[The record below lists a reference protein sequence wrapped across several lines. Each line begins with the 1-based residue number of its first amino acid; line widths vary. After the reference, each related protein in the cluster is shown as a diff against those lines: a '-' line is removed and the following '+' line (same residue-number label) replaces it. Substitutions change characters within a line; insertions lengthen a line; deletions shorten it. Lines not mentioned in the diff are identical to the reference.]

1 MQPRGPIQPID
12 HLSAE
17 DTNLVEF
24 EQFIDGLWVT
34 FFRRIQKPAALIH
47 FLFFGMRG
55 SPSLHAYPFGRVTA
69 VRGAQYSGNA
79 TIVLEQIISL
89 PVLSCLSFFFLHRYN
104 PITVLPPRLK

>member
-12 HLSAE
+12 HLSTE

-24 EQFIDGLWVT
+24 KQFIDGLWVA
-34 FFRRIQKPAALIH
+34 FFCRIQKPAALIH

-69 VRGAQYSGNA
+69 MRGAQYSGNTA
-79 TIVLEQIISL
+79 IVLANHLAASSSL
-89 PVLSCLSFFFLHRYN
+89 LVVHFL
-104 PITVLPPRLK
+104 T